1 MVECL
6 FGWETNHLKLVA
18 MRIGIIIGAISIM
31 LMTSANAFTA
41 DRTYLG
47 KVIDAE
53 TKDPIEG
60 AVVVAV
66 WLEQRA
72 GIPEATTRLKDVKET
87 LTDRD
92 GKWSIVGPEGYE
104 DKIIPGMLQLL
115 GIYATRTP
123 NFIIFKPGYCPWPKG
138 FSFEACRD
146 KIKPSGN
153 LKLIEGETIEL
164 PKLTKRE
171 ERLRALPGVV
181 EGENTIEKQKEL
193 IRLINEERTILGL
206 SGEVYK

>member
-1 MVECL
+1 
-6 FGWETNHLKLVA
+6 
-18 MRIGIIIGAISIM
+18 MRIGIIIGTISIM

-41 DRTYLG
+41 DRTYQG
-47 KVIDAE
+47 KIIDAE
-53 TKDPIEG
+53 TKEPIEG

-123 NFIIFKPGYCPWPKG
+123 NFIIFKPGYCSWPNG
-138 FSFEACRD
+138 FSIDACKG
-146 KIKPSGN
+146 KIKPGGN
-153 LKLIEGETIEL
+153 GKIREGETVEL

-171 ERLRALPGVV
+171 DRIRAQSISLPA
-181 EGENTIEKQKEL
+181 GEHADEKCREL
-193 IRLINEERTILGL
+193 IRLINEERRNLGL
-206 SGEVYK
+206 GEIYK